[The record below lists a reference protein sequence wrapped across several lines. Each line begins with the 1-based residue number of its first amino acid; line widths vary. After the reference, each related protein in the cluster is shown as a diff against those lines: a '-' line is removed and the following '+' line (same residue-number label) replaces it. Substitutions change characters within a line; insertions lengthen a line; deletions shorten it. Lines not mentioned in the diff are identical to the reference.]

1 MVLFSRG
8 ENFGVSIVESLSQ
21 GKPVLITNKI
31 NIYRKILNYNA
42 GFVCRDKVLDVAN
55 TLKKFS
61 NLDKSRLNQMSKKS
75 YKCFNDNF
83 NLNSNNN
90 NNKLADL
97 LMNY

>member
-1 MVLFSRG
+1 MILKSYLTCFAG
-8 ENFGVSIVESLSQ
+8 EL
-21 GKPVLITNKI
+21 
-31 NIYRKILNYNA
+31 YDA

-55 TLKKFS
+55 TLKKFT
-61 NLDKSRLNQMSKKS
+61 NLHKSRLNQMSKKS

-90 NNKLADL
+90 KLADL